1 MTFNDYLLAPSHL
14 ALSSGFFGFYS
25 HAATSAALW
34 EAGYRP
40 SSISGASAGA
50 LIGCLL
56 ACGLS
61 SNAIAERL
69 SLLQRSDFWRP
80 GIGLGLLKPDGF
92 KATLRQLV
100 PQRRFEDTET
110 PFSVSVYS
118 VKERGTKVISSGDL
132 IDGVFASCA
141 IPFLFHPQRM
151 RGDLLWDG
159 GIKDRPGVAGVP
171 DDGELLYLHIPSK
184 SPWRRHVP
192 LPERV
197 RTTRLAVHGLPR
209 SGPSKLAL
217 GPTIYGLA
225 YQAVLAQMQRPY
237 ESVLNIDAE
246 TR

>member
-1 MTFNDYLLAPSHL
+1 MTFEDYLQQPSHL

-34 EAGYRP
+34 EVGYRP
-40 SSISGASAGA
+40 TSISGASAGA

-61 SNAIAERL
+61 SKTIATRL
-69 SLLQRSDFWRP
+69 SELQRSDFWRP
-80 GIGLGLLKPDGF
+80 GFGLGLLKPDGF
-92 KATLRQLV
+92 KDTLRQLV
-100 PQRRFEDTET
+100 SQRTFEETEI

-118 VKERGTKVISSGDL
+118 ARKRTTQVINSGDL

-141 IPFLFHPQRM
+141 IPALFQPQTV

-159 GIKDRPGVAGVP
+159 GIQDRPGVAGVP
-171 DDGELLYLHIPSK
+171 ADGNLLYLHIPSK
-184 SPWRRHVP
+184 SPWRSHIP
-192 LPERV
+192 LPEREN
-197 RTTRLAVHGLPR
+197 TTRLAVHGLPR

-217 GPTIYGLA
+217 GPVIYRRA
-225 YQAVLAQMQRPY
+225 YEAVLAQMSRPY

>member
-1 MTFNDYLLAPSHL
+1 MTFEDYLKQPSHL

-25 HAATSAALW
+25 HAAVSAALW
-34 EAGYRP
+34 EVGYRP
-40 SSISGASAGA
+40 TSISGASAGA

-61 SNAIAERL
+61 NETIATRL
-69 SLLQRSDFWRP
+69 MTLQRSDFWRP
-80 GIGLGLLKPDGF
+80 GVGLGLLKSDGF
-92 KATLRQLV
+92 KDTLRQLV
-100 PQRRFEDTET
+100 PQRTFEET
-110 PFSVSVYS
+110 KIPFSVSVYS
-118 VKERGTKVISSGDL
+118 AKTRTTQVINSGDL

-141 IPFLFHPQRM
+141 IPLLFQPQAV

-171 DDGELLYLHIPSK
+171 ENGNLLYLHIPSK

-192 LPERV
+192 LPERQ
-197 RTTRLAVHGLPR
+197 RTTRLSVHGLPR
-209 SGPSKLAL
+209 SGPTKLAL
-217 GPTIYGLA
+217 GSVIYQRA
-225 YQAVLAQMQRPY
+225 YRAVLAQMSRPY